1 MPGLDKFYTKP
12 EIAKQCFQFLN
23 KYYPDIGQETFLE
36 PSAGSGVFLPLLP
49 HYEAYDILP
58 EGDNIQQADFL
69 SLDLPQTD
77 YVTIGNPPF
86 GSRSK
91 TAIAFFNH
99 AAKYSKII
107 AFIVPVS
114 FMKWGVQKE
123 LDPSFNL
130 LAYQF
135 LPANSFTNKGQDFAV
150 RCVFQIWT
158 REFVA
163 DNLRIIKAPPISHP
177 DFHIWQ
183 YNATPQAMKYIDE
196 PWEYAV
202 YRQGYKDYN
211 HRFTRAD
218 YDIILSD
225 MKQNRQFFFIQPL
238 TDMAKK
244 FTLEGDFENLAMRN
258 TSTPGFGKADFVS
271 YYLEWVHA
279 QTK

>member
-1 MPGLDKFYTKP
+1 
-12 EIAKQCFQFLN
+12 
-23 KYYPDIGQETFLE
+23 
-36 PSAGSGVFLPLLP
+36 
-49 HYEAYDILP
+49 
-58 EGDNIQQADFL
+58 
-69 SLDLPQTD
+69 
-77 YVTIGNPPF
+77 
-86 GSRSK
+86 
-91 TAIAFFNH
+91 
-99 AAKYSKII
+99 
-107 AFIVPVS
+107 
-114 FMKWGVQKE
+114 
-123 LDPSFNL
+123 
-130 LAYQF
+130 
-135 LPANSFTNKGQDFAV
+135 
-150 RCVFQIWT
+150 
-158 REFVA
+158 VA

-218 YDIILSD
+218 YDTILSD

-238 TDMAKK
+238 TDIAKK
-244 FTLEGDFENLAMRN
+244 FALEGDFENLAMRN